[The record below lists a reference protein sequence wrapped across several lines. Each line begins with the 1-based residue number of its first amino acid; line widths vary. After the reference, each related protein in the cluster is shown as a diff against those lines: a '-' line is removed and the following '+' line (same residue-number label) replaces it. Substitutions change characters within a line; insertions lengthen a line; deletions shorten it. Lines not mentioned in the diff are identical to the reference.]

1 MVALGRWIEHRSM
14 KPDEP
19 SPGQEP
25 PPEPS
30 HLREARRV
38 VEEYVESLREIIKKL
53 RRKMN

>member
-1 MVALGRWIEHRSM
+1 MS

-25 PPEPS
+25 PPQPS
-30 HLREARRV
+30 RLEEAQRV
-38 VEEYVESLREIIKKL
+38 VGEYVENLREIIKKL